1 MNLRYACRT
10 LFRTPGFTAVAVL
23 MLALGIGINTV
34 VFTLYEAVALKPIA
48 ARAPKELIRI
58 SGSQNGITFDSFSA
72 AQYRQIVFQ
81 MGTTASV
88 IATSGAHVITARI
101 PQSAALHVRFVS
113 NNYFDTLG
121 VPAHLGRTFARGDV
135 TAAVLSYGFWERLN
149 RDPRVLSRQIRV

>member
-48 ARAPKELIRI
+48 ARAPQELIRI
-58 SGSQNGITFDSFSA
+58 SGSQSGLTFDSFSA

-81 MGTTASV
+81 MGSTASV
-88 IATSGAHVITARI
+88 IATSGSHVVTAKM
-101 PQSAALHVRFVS
+101 PQSAVLHVRFVS
-113 NNYFDTLG
+113 DKYFETLG
-121 VPAHLGRTFARGDV
+121 VHAQIGRT
-135 TAAVLSYGFWERLN
+135 
-149 RDPRVLSRQIRV
+149 